1 VVEALDDTV
10 TRRLRRI
17 GQRYTRGRRSLVDVL
32 AGTDRPLT
40 LPDILGISPSL
51 PQSSVYRNLA
61 VLEQAGV
68 VHRVATAGEFSRY
81 ELAEDL
87 TEHHHHLVCVSCGSV
102 ADVVVPRR
110 VEEAVQRAAAE
121 LADNA
126 GFTLAGHRLDLV
138 GRCAACSSASSGL
151 GG

>member
-10 TRRLRRI
+10 GSRLRRI
-17 GQRYTRGRRSLVDVL
+17 GQRYTRGRRTLVGVL
-32 AGTDRPLT
+32 AGTDRPLA

-51 PQSSVYRNLA
+51 SQSSVYRNLA

-68 VHRVATAGEFSRY
+68 VHRVSTAGEFSRY

-87 TEHHHHLVCVSCGSV
+87 TEHHHHLVCVDCGSV

-110 VEEAVQRAAAE
+110 VEAAVQRAAVD
-121 LADNA
+121 LAGEA
-126 GFTLAGHRLDLV
+126 GFTLEGHRLDLV
-138 GRCAACSSASSGL
+138 GRCADCSVSG
-151 GG
+151 